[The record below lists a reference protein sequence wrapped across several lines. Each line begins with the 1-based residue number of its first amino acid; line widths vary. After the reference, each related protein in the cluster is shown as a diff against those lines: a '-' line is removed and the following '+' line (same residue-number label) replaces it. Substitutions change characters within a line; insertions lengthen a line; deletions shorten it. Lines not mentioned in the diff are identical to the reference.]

1 MGELLLVLIG
11 QPHQIQR
18 VLYGIAARNAPQS
31 RENLQVLRGR
41 QVRVESRRFDKAADA
56 GGELSSRFPEGAFP
70 IAAPPRLWAA

>member
-56 GGELSSRFPEGAFP
+56 GESFLLVSPKGA
-70 IAAPPRLWAA
+70 